1 MLRIGTGWD
10 IHLLVPG
17 RPLVLGGVT
26 IPHDLG
32 EAGHSDGDVLVH
44 AVIDALLGAAA
55 LGDIGTFFPS
65 SEARWKDISS
75 MELLER
81 TLHELHGFTI
91 GNIDC
96 TVILEKPRLAP
107 HIATIRISL
116 AEACSLPY
124 DRISVKAKTADG
136 LLGEVGQGKAV
147 IAQAVVLLSHAIGDS
162 EGMADDW
169 V

>member
-1 MLRIGTGWD
+1 MRIGTGWD
-10 IHLLVPG
+10 IHPLVPG
-17 RPLVLGGVT
+17 RPLILGGVT
-26 IPHDLG
+26 IAHDLG

-81 TLHELHGFTI
+81 TLHELQGFTI

-107 HIATIRISL
+107 HISAIRISI

-124 DRISVKAKTADG
+124 DRVSVKAKTADG
-136 LLGEVGQGKAV
+136 LLGEVGQGTAV
-147 IAQAVVLLSHAIGDS
+147 IAQASVLLIHTKGEA
-162 EGMADDW
+162 EGRMDDW